1 VRRLA
6 ASTARHRR
14 IMQSSLRTL
23 AAGRRVGRALASAP
37 LAGAVIAPVV
47 ARRGPSALIALR
59 ACSSQSA
66 ASAHP
71 QVIEVEPPADAAA
84 SDEKPE
90 ETEEDRALR
99 PREIVA
105 YLDRYIVGQDDA
117 KRAVAVALR
126 NRWRRQRV
134 DSPLRE
140 EIMPKNILM
149 IGPTGVGKTEVA
161 RRLAKLANAPF
172 IKVEA
177 TKFTE
182 VGFVGKD
189 VDQIM
194 RDLVEAGMA
203 MAKVKA
209 VEKIKDK
216 VAAKVEERV
225 LDCLVGATNIQHNR
239 EAFRKLLRMGHLD
252 DRLIEVEVPERK
264 PSGQGDPANGNGFPM
279 NEIILRFD
287 KMMHGR
293 QKMEKR
299 EMSLKE
305 AVPILTELESEKL
318 ISEDDIKRQALWS
331 VEQEGIVF
339 IDEIDKICSRGDYR
353 GSADASSEGVQR
365 DLLPLLE
372 GSTVT
377 TKHGNVNTDHIL
389 FIASGAFHFCKPSDL
404 LAELQGRLPIRVE
417 LKPLTEKDM
426 YTILTEPEPNLIKQ
440 QCALMFTEGVQ
451 LEFTDEAKWR
461 MAKLA
466 TQINRDVENIGARRL
481 HTIIER
487 LMEDLSF
494 SATDRAGDKV
504 VIDADM
510 VQERVGELAK
520 KSDLSRFIL

>member
-1 VRRLA
+1 
-6 ASTARHRR
+6 
-14 IMQSSLRTL
+14 M
-23 AAGRRVGRALASAP
+23 
-37 LAGAVIAPVV
+37 
-47 ARRGPSALIALR
+47 
-59 ACSSQSA
+59 
-66 ASAHP
+66 
-71 QVIEVEPPADAAA
+71 
-84 SDEKPE
+84 
-90 ETEEDRALR
+90 R
-99 PREIVA
+99 PREIVS
-105 YLDRYIVGQDDA
+105 YLDRYIVGQADA

-134 DSPLRE
+134 KSPLRE

-189 VDQIM
+189 VDQIV
-194 RDLVEAGMA
+194 RDLVEAGLT
-203 MAKVKA
+203 MAKAKA
-209 VEKIKDK
+209 MDKIKDSVK
-216 VAAKVEERV
+216 AKVEERI

-264 PSGQGDPANGNGFPM
+264 PNAQGDPSGGNQFPM

-299 EMSLKE
+299 EMQLKD

-318 ISEDDIKRQALWS
+318 LSEDDIKRQALWS

-339 IDEIDKICSRGDYR
+339 IDEIDKICSRGEYR

-426 YTILTEPEPNLIKQ
+426 YTILTEPENNLVKQ
-440 QCALMFTEGVQ
+440 QEALMFTEGVQ
-451 LEFTDEAKWR
+451 LEITDGAKWH

-466 TQINRDVENIGARRL
+466 SQINRDVENIGARRL

-494 SATDRAGDKV
+494 SATDRAGEKV
-504 VIDADM
+504 LIDAAL
-510 VQERVGELAK
+510 VQEKVGELAK
-520 KSDLSRFIL
+520 KSDLSRFVL